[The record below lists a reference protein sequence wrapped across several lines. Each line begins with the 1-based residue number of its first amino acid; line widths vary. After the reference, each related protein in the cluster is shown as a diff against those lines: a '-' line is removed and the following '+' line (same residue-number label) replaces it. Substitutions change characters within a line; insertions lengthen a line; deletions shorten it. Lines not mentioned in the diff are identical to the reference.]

1 MKPLASHACAQAFAH
16 GMQEV
21 VALLPGGAL
30 PAAMAVA
37 YSGGAD
43 STVLLHL
50 AREFALK
57 HAIALFAFHVHHG
70 ISPNADAWL
79 AHCDA
84 TAQQA
89 GIPFFFER
97 ITLDSSANLEAQARS
112 QRYAALGRLC
122 ARHAVPLLLTAHH
135 QDDQA
140 ETVLLHLLRGAL
152 TSKGMDVCKLAP
164 GLLGGERI
172 HLARPLLGTT
182 REHILAHAQ
191 GCQFA
196 FVEDESNLDPKYAR
210 CALRLQVMPA
220 LAQHFPGYQQVLARS
235 SQHAQQTALLLD
247 ELAQQDW
254 QQFQARVQ
262 SGAQAGLL
270 AGTGLQMAALT
281 QLSAPRAHNLLRF
294 WLALHGA
301 RLPSSSWLHELYEQL
316 RSAREDAQVC
326 VEHPDCDIHR
336 YRDEIQLAP
345 KWQPAEQ
352 AIRFQW
358 QDEPELVFSTFGGR
372 LAFVPVEGEAAGID
386 VHWLRQQ
393 TLQLDYRQGGERI
406 RLGPNRPHRSLKQHY
421 QTLHIPGWQ
430 RIRLPLVLIPG
441 QPSGLLY
448 AAGIGSASD
457 YCGHAAERVRLEWQM
472 SKE

>member
-1 MKPLASHACAQAFAH
+1 MRPLASHACSQAFAQ

-21 VALLPGGAL
+21 VALLPGAEWPGAI
-30 PAAMAVA
+30 AVA

-50 AREFALK
+50 AQDFARQRD
-57 HAIALFAFHVHHG
+57 ISLFAFHVHHG

-84 TAQQA
+84 TAIGL

-97 ITLDSSANLEAQARS
+97 VTLASTANLEAQARS
-112 QRYAALGRLC
+112 KRYAALGRLC
-122 ARHAVPLLLTAHH
+122 ETRGVPLLLTAHH

-152 TSKGMDVCKLAP
+152 SGKGMDVCKRAP
-164 GLLGGERI
+164 GLLGNERI
-172 HLARPLLGTT
+172 CLARPLLGST
-182 REHILAHAQ
+182 REAILTHAHAHKLS
-191 GCQFA
+191 

-210 CALRLQVMPA
+210 SALRTQVMPI
-220 LAQHFPGYQQVLARS
+220 LGTHFPGYQQVLARS
-235 SQHAQQTALLLD
+235 SLHAQHTTVLLD
-247 ELAQQDW
+247 ELAQLDW
-254 QQFQARVQ
+254 QQYQAPTVH
-262 SGAQAGLL
+262 GAQAGLL
-270 AGTGLQMAALT
+270 AGTGLLMAALEN
-281 QLSAPRAHNLLRF
+281 LSVPRSHNLLRF
-294 WLALHGA
+294 WLAMYGA
-301 RLPSSSWLHELYEQL
+301 RLPSSSWLQELYGQL

-326 VEHPDCDIHR
+326 VDHPDCEIHR

-345 KWQPAEQ
+345 KWQPAAQ
-352 AIRFQW
+352 AARFQW
-358 QDEPELVFSTFGGR
+358 LGEPELAFPAFGGS
-372 LAFVPVEGEAAGID
+372 LKFVAVTGDETGID
-386 VHWLRQQ
+386 MTWLRQQ

-406 RLGPNRPHRSLKQHY
+406 KLGPNRPRRSLKQHY

-430 RIRLPLVLIPG
+430 RTRLPLVLIPG

-457 YCGHAAERVRLEWQM
+457 YCGHAADRVRLEWHM
-472 SKE
+472 HKA